1 MINRAAILQWRT
13 HAPWNTGEQVEQ
25 DLIISRALIAIFSDE
40 FLASQLAFRGGTA
53 LHKLYLSPQNRYSED
68 IDLVQINAGPIKSI
82 LSRLGEVLGFLPN
95 KVVKQKRYN
104 NTMLFRM
111 ESEIPPVVP
120 IRLKIEINCFEH
132 FNELGLVKVPFSM
145 ENSWFSGSC
154 ELTTYALNELLGTK
168 LRALYQRKKGRD
180 LFDLYKALSITDADP
195 EVIIRCYKRYM
206 DFSVSKPPTYKQ
218 FILNMESK
226 MADPDFLEDMDSLI
240 RPEETY
246 NVEEAYQVVKERIID
261 KLNNEF
267 L

>member
-13 HAPWNTGEQVEQ
+13 QAPWNTGEQVEQ

-40 FLASQLAFRGGTA
+40 FLARQLAFRGGTA
-53 LHKLYLSPQNRYSED
+53 LHKLYLSPQSRYSED
-68 IDLVQINAGPIKSI
+68 IDLVQINAGPIKPI
-82 LSRLGEVLGFLPN
+82 LSRLGEVLDFLPG
-95 KVVKQKRYN
+95 KSVKQKRYN

-145 ENSWFSGSC
+145 ENSWFSGSI
-154 ELTTYALNELLGTK
+154 ELTTYALDELLGTK

-180 LFDLYKALSITDADP
+180 LFDLYKALTITDVDP

-206 DFSVSKPPTYKQ
+206 DFSVSQPPTYKQ

-226 MADPDFLEDMDSLI
+226 ITDPDFSEDMNSLMHPNEI
-240 RPEETY
+240 Y
-246 NVEEAYQVVKERIID
+246 DIQEAYRTVKEKIID
-261 KLNNEF
+261 KLIK
-267 L
+267 